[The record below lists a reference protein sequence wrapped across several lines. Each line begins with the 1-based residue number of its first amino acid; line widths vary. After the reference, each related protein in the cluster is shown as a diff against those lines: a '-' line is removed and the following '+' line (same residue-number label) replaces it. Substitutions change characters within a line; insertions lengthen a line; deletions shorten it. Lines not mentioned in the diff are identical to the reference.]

1 MSFLFKGSGT
11 YAHIVKYTGVFGGV
25 QMLSILATLVRNKF
39 TALLIGPF
47 GMGLSS
53 LFSTITLLMS
63 QATGFGIS
71 FSAVRH
77 LSEISSQGDNK
88 ELQRYIG
95 MVRAWTILAA
105 LLGTIACAIIGPLLC
120 LYVFNGNDHTTDII
134 MLSPIV
140 GMLTICGGES
150 AILKAMRQLKALA
163 MIQTAGALASVMLS
177 IPIYYMYG
185 VRGIVAVMLAFNVFI
200 LIITLWKSLHMY
212 PLRFSGMWRN
222 MGEGSPMIKL
232 GMAFLLSGVAG
243 TGAEMIV
250 RSFLNMT
257 ASTDVVGLYN
267 AAYIL
272 TVTYSGL
279 VFTAMETDYFPRLSA
294 VNNDKNAFVLTANR
308 QIEVSVLIISP
319 LLAMMMI
326 FLPLFVP
333 LLYSDV
339 FKAIVPMAQ
348 IAVTAMYFNAI
359 KLPIAYMTLAKG
371 HSIAFL
377 ILETMYASA
386 YAVFTMIGYNLWG
399 LTGAGLALLAAHVFD
414 LIMIYIY
421 AHLRYGFTLSHRS
434 ISYSMMQLPLGAI
447 VYIITLVGKG
457 WLYWLTGL
465 LIITL
470 STAISLW
477 LLRKNVNR
485 E

>member
-1 MSFLFKGSGT
+1 
-11 YAHIVKYTGVFGGV
+11 
-25 QMLSILATLVRNKF
+25 
-39 TALLIGPF
+39 
-47 GMGLSS
+47 
-53 LFSTITLLMS
+53 
-63 QATGFGIS
+63 
-71 FSAVRH
+71 
-77 LSEISSQGDNK
+77 
-88 ELQRYIG
+88 
-95 MVRAWTILAA
+95 
-105 LLGTIACAIIGPLLC
+105 
-120 LYVFNGNDHTTDII
+120 
-134 MLSPIV
+134 
-140 GMLTICGGES
+140 
-150 AILKAMRQLKALA
+150 
-163 MIQTAGALASVMLS
+163 
-177 IPIYYMYG
+177 
-185 VRGIVAVMLAFNVFI
+185 
-200 LIITLWKSLHMY
+200 MY